1 MPPAFAW
8 VFPAAI
14 ETDHRLIDSN
24 CLDRYRT
31 DIKLNFP
38 ILDSPLN

>member
-24 CLDRYRT
+24 CLDRYRHQT
-31 DIKLNFP
+31 EFSYSK
-38 ILDSPLN
+38 